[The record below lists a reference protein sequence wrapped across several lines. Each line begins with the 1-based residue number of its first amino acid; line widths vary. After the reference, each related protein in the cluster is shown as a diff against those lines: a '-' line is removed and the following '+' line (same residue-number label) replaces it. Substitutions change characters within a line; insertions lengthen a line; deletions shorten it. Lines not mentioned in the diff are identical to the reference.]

1 MDGAVYAYVKNG
13 YWYFYKDNSWFGWQK
28 TIGFMIPTEIHYT
41 LQKRGETQWQQI
53 PQVATV
59 TEMAR

>member
-1 MDGAVYAYVKNG
+1 MHTSRMATGILIRIIVGSDGK
-13 YWYFYKDNSWFGWQK
+13 K